1 MVIMLLKLGIN
12 KKGIN
17 GDVDSYIFHEK
28 FSGLDLEK
36 MKKIASNFVENIP
49 IEYDQIEIYSYDTNA
64 ISKLEFMEVVKAFIN
79 SKRKIEVYHMVY
91 DTDSEQYIR
100 HRIK

>member
-17 GDVDSYIFHEK
+17 VDVDSYIFNEK

>member
-17 GDVDSYIFHEK
+17 GDVDSYIFNEK

-91 DTDSEQYIR
+91 HTDSEQYIR

>member
-17 GDVDSYIFHEK
+17 GDVDSYIFNEK

>member
-17 GDVDSYIFHEK
+17 GDVDSYIFNEK

-49 IEYDQIEIYSYDTNA
+49 IKYDQIEIYSYDTNA

>member
-17 GDVDSYIFHEK
+17 GDVDSYIFNEK

-36 MKKIASNFVENIP
+36 MKKIASNFLENIP